1 VEIDF
6 HQRFNPKSERKQPM
20 SALDLKFKL
29 QEAKQKFGRNE
40 ITIEQLY
47 VVADA
52 YIAALT
58 EFKKRTKAKISI
70 PSRGYIIRA
79 S

>member
-1 VEIDF
+1 
-6 HQRFNPKSERKQPM
+6 M

-29 QEAKQKFGRNE
+29 QEAKQQFGRNE
-40 ITIEQLY
+40 ITVEQLY
-47 VVADA
+47 IAADA